1 MILNRFSAIIKEKKG
16 GDSMLSIK
24 EASEFLG
31 VSIDTLRRWER
42 AGKIT
47 SFRTEGGHRRYDKK
61 ELIKFKKD
69 DSLEHRITIAYCRV
83 SSSDQKE
90 DLQRQIENVSQY
102 CIANGYQF
110 QVISDLG
117 SGLNYNKKGLR
128 ELIEWICSHRIER
141 IVVNYKDRLIRFG
154 FELIEQLCSIYDV
167 TIEVINLT
175 EDKTYEE
182 ELVEDVLSVITV
194 FSAKLYGS
202 RSHKSKKII
211 ATNQA
216 LLREQERKGEAT

>member
-1 MILNRFSAIIKEKKG
+1 
-16 GDSMLSIK
+16 MLSIK

-31 VSIDTLRRWER
+31 ISIDTLRRWER
-42 AGKIT
+42 VGKIT
-47 SFRTEGGHRRYDKK
+47 SMRTQGGHRRYDKK
-61 ELIKFKKD
+61 ELIKFKIGD
-69 DSLEHRITIAYCRV
+69 RCENRITIAYCRV

-90 DLQRQIENVSQY
+90 DLNRQIEQVSQY

-110 QVISDLG
+110 RVISDLG
-117 SGLNYNKKGLR
+117 SGLNYKKKGLQ
-128 ELIEWICSHRIER
+128 ELIELICSSSIER

-154 FELIEQLCSIYDV
+154 FEMIEHLCSIYNV
-167 TIEVINLT
+167 KIEIINLT

-194 FSAKLYGS
+194 FSAKLYGA
-202 RSHKSKKII
+202 RSQKSKKMI

-216 LLREQERKGEAT
+216 LLQEETKGKQV

>member
-1 MILNRFSAIIKEKKG
+1 
-16 GDSMLSIK
+16 MLSIK

-31 VSIDTLRRWER
+31 ISIDTLRRWER
-42 AGKIT
+42 VGKIT
-47 SFRTEGGHRRYDKK
+47 SMRTQGGHRRYDKK
-61 ELIKFKKD
+61 ELIKFKTGD
-69 DSLEHRITIAYCRV
+69 RCENRITIAYCRV

-90 DLQRQIENVSQY
+90 DLNRQIEQVSQY

-110 QVISDLG
+110 RVISDLG
-117 SGLNYNKKGLR
+117 SGLNYKKKGLQ
-128 ELIEWICSHRIER
+128 ELIELICSSSIER

-154 FELIEQLCSIYDV
+154 FEMIEHLCSIYNV
-167 TIEVINLT
+167 KIEIINLT

-194 FSAKLYGS
+194 FSAKLYGE
-202 RSHKSKKII
+202 RSHKSKKMI

-216 LLREQERKGEAT
+216 LLQEETKGKQV

>member
-1 MILNRFSAIIKEKKG
+1 MQYNKERG

-31 VSIDTLRRWER
+31 VSMDTLRRWER
-42 AGKIT
+42 TGKIT
-47 SFRTEGGHRRYDKK
+47 SFRTEGGHRRYEKK
-61 ELIKFKKD
+61 DLIKFKKD
-69 DSLEHRITIAYCRV
+69 DSVEPRITIAYCRV

-90 DLQRQIENVSQY
+90 DLQRQIQNVSQY

-128 ELIEWICSHRIER
+128 ELMELICSNQIER

-154 FELIEQLCSIYDV
+154 FELIEQLCSIYHV
-167 TIEVINLT
+167 RIEVINLT

-194 FSAKLYGS
+194 FTAKLYGA

-216 LLREQERKGEAT
+216 LLREQEVKGETT

>member
-1 MILNRFSAIIKEKKG
+1 MIDYIIIILG

-31 VSIDTLRRWER
+31 VSMDTLRRWER
-42 AGKIT
+42 TGKIT
-47 SFRTEGGHRRYDKK
+47 SFRTEGGHRRYEKK
-61 ELIKFKKD
+61 DLIKFKKD
-69 DSLEHRITIAYCRV
+69 DSVEPRITIAYCRV

-90 DLQRQIENVSQY
+90 DLQRQIQNVSQY

-128 ELIEWICSHRIER
+128 ELMELICSNQIER

-154 FELIEQLCSIYDV
+154 FELIEQLCSIYHV
-167 TIEVINLT
+167 RIEVINLT

-194 FSAKLYGS
+194 FSAKLYGA

-216 LLREQERKGEAT
+216 LLREQEVKGETT

>member
-1 MILNRFSAIIKEKKG
+1 
-16 GDSMLSIK
+16 MLSIK

-31 VSIDTLRRWER
+31 ISIDTLRRWER
-42 AGKIT
+42 VGKIT
-47 SFRTEGGHRRYDKK
+47 SMRTQGGHRRYDKK
-61 ELIKFKKD
+61 ELIKFKTGD
-69 DSLEHRITIAYCRV
+69 RCENRITIAYCRV

-90 DLQRQIENVSQY
+90 DLNRQIEQVSQY

-110 QVISDLG
+110 RVISDLG
-117 SGLNYNKKGLR
+117 SGLNYKKKGLQ
-128 ELIEWICSHRIER
+128 ELIELICSSSIER

-154 FELIEQLCSIYDV
+154 FEMIEHLCSIYNV
-167 TIEVINLT
+167 KIEIINLT

-194 FSAKLYGS
+194 FSAKLYGA
-202 RSHKSKKII
+202 RSQKSKKMI

-216 LLREQERKGEAT
+216 LLQEETKGKQV